1 MAVIIGYAAFIIA
14 VMAEPATQ
22 TPAAAKVEMPPP
34 DEPSA
39 PPEAFFEQIGASSR
53 LRSPHVLDLR
63 MKDE

>member
-1 MAVIIGYAAFIIA
+1 